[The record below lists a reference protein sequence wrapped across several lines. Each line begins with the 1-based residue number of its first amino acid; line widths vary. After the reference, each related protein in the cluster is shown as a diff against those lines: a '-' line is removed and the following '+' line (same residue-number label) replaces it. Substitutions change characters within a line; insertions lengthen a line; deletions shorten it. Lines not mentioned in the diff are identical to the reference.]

1 MTGNSKSICVIF
13 GCSSK
18 AVQLGFRLSRRIEES
33 LGEKILCDTV
43 KVEFAYS
50 SDIWA
55 RLQYPRSPCE
65 ALSA

>member
-1 MTGNSKSICVIF
+1 MTGNSKSICLIS

-18 AVQLGFRLSRRIEES
+18 AVQLGSRLSPRIEES
-33 LGEKILCDTV
+33 LREKILCNTV
-43 KVEFAYS
+43 KVEFAHS

-55 RLQYPRSPCE
+55 RPQYPRSPCE

>member
-1 MTGNSKSICVIF
+1 MTGNSKSTCVIF

-18 AVQLGFRLSRRIEES
+18 TVQLGFRLSPSIEES
-33 LGEKILCDTV
+33 LGEKILCNSV
-43 KVEFAYS
+43 KVEFAHS

-55 RLQYPRSPCE
+55 RPQYPHSPYE